1 MLVDNFGTPEK
12 INFGTLGETNLVA
25 SERDQ
30 GREERLGV
38 GMVRGKGAGSNKAR
52 PVGRPRVD
60 PAIEARIIEL
70 RRAGLGI
77 HNIAK
82 RLGVGTSAIQ
92 RVDAELRRERAREV
106 YAEFGL
112 AVPDQPSRK
121 G

>member
-1 MLVDNFGTPEK
+1 MITYNFGM
-12 INFGTLGETNLVA
+12 LGETNLIV

-30 GREERLGV
+30 RPEERLGV
-38 GMVRGKGAGSNKAR
+38 GMARGTSEGLSKAR
-52 PVGRPRVD
+52 SVGRPKVD
-60 PAIEARIIEL
+60 PAIEVRIIEL

-112 AVPDQPSRK
+112 AVPDQPSGK